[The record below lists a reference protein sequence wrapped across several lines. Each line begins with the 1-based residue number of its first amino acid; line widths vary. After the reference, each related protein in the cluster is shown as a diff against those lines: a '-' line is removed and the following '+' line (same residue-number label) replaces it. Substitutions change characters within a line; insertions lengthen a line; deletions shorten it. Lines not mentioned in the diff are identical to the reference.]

1 MRYAILG
8 LALFTACSTASPTE
22 TIAVA
27 TTAATSDTT
36 STTQATETSTTL
48 ATTTEESPTTT
59 VPAESSADL
68 AVFIAAL
75 EAGLKDTRYA
85 GTALSDPEVYIATG
99 QLFCEELDLGADP
112 ALMLSDYLDIL
123 TEGDIESADDDD
135 LIVAGLLLGVAVE
148 VMCPEHSGALTAAG
162 F

>member
-1 MRYAILG
+1 MRYAILA
-8 LALFTACSTASPTE
+8 LALFTACSTAAPTE
-22 TIAVA
+22 TTAVA
-27 TTAATSDTT
+27 ATDGTSNTT
-36 STTQATETSTTL
+36 STSQAPDTTTSLATAAEDSTT
-48 ATTTEESPTTT
+48 TTLSG
-59 VPAESSADL
+59 ESSADL

-123 TEGDIESADDDD
+123 TEGDIESAHDDD